1 MNTYEPILKEIASGM
16 LETSEIKPNF
26 SNDALLDATLIF
38 QTVLFDKVHDLQTD
52 EKMKLKY
59 GLEMAESLGNEL
71 KKLIKTY
78 TNLDTHELVKN
89 YGTSSTSSRC

>member
-1 MNTYEPILKEIASGM
+1 MNPYEPILKEIASGL
-16 LETSEIKPNF
+16 LETAGNKPNF

-38 QTVLFDKVHDLQTD
+38 QTVLFDKVHDLQVD

-71 KKLIKTY
+71 RKIIKIY
-78 TNLDTHELVKN
+78 TGLDTHELVNN
-89 YGTSSTSSRC
+89 YGNETD